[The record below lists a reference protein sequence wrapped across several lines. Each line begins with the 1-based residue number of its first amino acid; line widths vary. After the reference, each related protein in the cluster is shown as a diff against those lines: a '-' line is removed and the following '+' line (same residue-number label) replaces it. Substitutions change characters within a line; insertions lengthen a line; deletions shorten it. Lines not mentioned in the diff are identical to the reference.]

1 MTSAV
6 PAVSPPPR
14 LLFLEVTGGYFDGL
28 RVVFAG
34 HTTCIIGGKGCGKS
48 TLFEMIRY
56 GLYDY
61 RLLANSSVAY
71 KLLKKNL
78 GAGTI
83 RIGFETRHG
92 VRYVAER
99 TLKDEQPRFKTLDGK
114 EAKLAPDVFPVAAYS
129 QDEIEGVGETRESQ
143 LAVLDRL
150 AGEEL
155 APIALEIADLTASLA
170 DSQKVLLELEA
181 EMATLESQ
189 SSETRAIEEQ
199 LKPLVAG
206 SGADGVRLEK
216 EHAAR
221 ALRNRESQALTTAG
235 ALLVDARK
243 SVLDLAHSLPKRLGA
258 VLPGDV
264 RQGPHA
270 ALFGRVTEQLAG
282 VSGAFEDMVA
292 MTLRRIDK
300 AAAAL
305 AEETTELAAS
315 HATHDE
321 AYQALL
327 ARQNE
332 DAAFAAERARLQERH
347 AEVCGAI
354 PVFEERARQ
363 HAELRKAY
371 DAKAERL
378 VELREQRT
386 KVREATK
393 DASNAALEP
402 KGVRVR
408 VNALQRQDA
417 YRAFLREAFAPITGN
432 HAKWLVEKIASLS
445 PDQLAEIVRM
455 RDEKRLIAKANLSRT
470 QERAAQVIGALSS
483 NAQLYAL
490 QSMRVDDEV
499 IVEVLDGIWKD
510 TVECSPGQRSGA
522 ALSLLLQ
529 RGDLPLLVDQPD
541 DNVDPDF
548 MCNVVLKRIGDL
560 RGARQFLFVTHHAN
574 VVVLS
579 RAEQIAFLV
588 SSGVCAHLQADGDV
602 AKMKEWIV
610 KKLEGGKAAFEA
622 RRKAYEG
629 DEKGNA
635 EGGEDE
641 ES

>member
-1 MTSAV
+1 MTSTV
-6 PAVSPPPR
+6 PASARPPR
-14 LLFLEVTGGYFDGL
+14 LLFLEVSGGYFDGL
-28 RVVFAG
+28 RVAFAG
-34 HTTCIIGGKGCGKS
+34 HATCIIGGKGCGKS
-48 TLFEMIRY
+48 TLFEMIRF

-61 RLLANSSVAY
+61 RLLASSSLAY

-78 GAGTI
+78 GTGTI
-83 RIGFETRHG
+83 RISFETRHG

-99 TLKDEQPRFKTLDGK
+99 TLKDEQPRFKTLDG
-114 EAKLAPDVFPVAAYS
+114 EPAKLAPDVFPVAAYS
-129 QDEIEGVGETRESQ
+129 QDEIEEVGATRESQ

-155 APIALEIADLTASLA
+155 APIALEIAELTASLA

-206 SGADGVRLEK
+206 SGSDGPRLEK
-216 EHAAR
+216 AHAER
-221 ALRNRESQALTTAG
+221 ALRNRESQALTTAS
-235 ALLVDARK
+235 ALLTDARK
-243 SVLDLAHSLPKRLGA
+243 SVLDLAHSLPKKLGA

-270 ALFGRVTEQLAG
+270 GLFGRVTEQLAG

-300 AAAAL
+300 AAASL
-305 AEETTELAAS
+305 AGEATELAAS
-315 HATHDE
+315 HAAHDE
-321 AYQALL
+321 SYQALL

-332 DAAFAAERARLQERH
+332 DQALAADRARLQERH

-354 PVFEERARQ
+354 PVLEERARR
-363 HAELRKAY
+363 HAELRKAH
-371 DAKAERL
+371 DATAERL

-386 KVREATK
+386 RVRVATQ
-393 DASNAALEP
+393 DAINAALEA
-402 KGVRVR
+402 KGVTVK
-408 VNALQRQDA
+408 VNALKRQDA

-432 HAKWLVEKIASLS
+432 QAKWLVEKIASLS
-445 PDQLAEIVRM
+445 PDQLVEIVRM
-455 RDEKRLIAKANLSRT
+455 RDEKRLIAKANLGRT
-470 QERAAQVIGALSS
+470 QERAAQVIGVLSS
-483 NAQLYAL
+483 NGQIYAL
-490 QSMRVDDEV
+490 QSMPVDDEV
-499 IVEVLDGIWKD
+499 IIQVLDGIWKD

-548 MCNVVLKRIGDL
+548 MCNVVLRRVGEL
-560 RGARQFLFVTHHAN
+560 RGARQFVFVTHHAN

-602 AKMKEWIV
+602 AKMRKWIV
-610 KKLEGGKAAFEA
+610 SKLEGGTDAFET
-622 RRKAYEG
+622 RRKAYES
-629 DEKGNA
+629 EAN
-635 EGGEDE
+635 EDRKE
-641 ES
+641 